1 MRSRLAWRRT
11 VTAVGIYGAAVLG
24 FLGTVIAARSL
35 GPHGFGLLAIVL
47 AAQGFFQLFLDF
59 SVGDAVIKYGV
70 RYVTAEDWGR
80 LRRLLGLALRVQAL
94 GALTGGVAI
103 LALAPASDAV
113 FGQSGLALPLAV
125 SALIPLA
132 AFPTGV
138 SNAIMILRG
147 RYEYHGLLT
156 MITMAGRL
164 IAMAV
169 GSQISVTA
177 TVVGLLIAQ
186 VASGGLI
193 GTIGWLGYRRF
204 PRVERAEPLGADAR
218 PLRRFVVSS
227 TIGTTLDS
235 FRGVFPPLLLGMVT
249 TPVQVAYFRAAQ
261 APQLGFSVL
270 SAPARIILLTEQTR
284 EVERGE
290 YGRVSSTLR
299 RYMVGSAAL
308 MLVVVPPAFWLMPTL
323 VELVFGA
330 DYTGASDAARLIL
343 LAAAVQ
349 VVYGW
354 TKPFP
359 ISIGR
364 PNLRI
369 VAQACEIAVL
379 VPALL
384 VLGVVWEATGAG
396 GAVLAGAA
404 ASAFAWTVL
413 VVRLRREWRA
423 RPAPKGVTS

>member
-1 MRSRLAWRRT
+1 MRARLAWRRT

-24 FLGTVIAARSL
+24 FIGTVVAARSL

-70 RYVTAEDWGR
+70 RYVTAEDWGK
-80 LRRLLGLALRVQAL
+80 LRRLLGIGLRVQAL
-94 GALTGGVAI
+94 GAFAGGVAI
-103 LALAPASDAV
+103 LALAPASQAV

-156 MITMAGRL
+156 MITMTGRL
-164 IAMAV
+164 AAMAV
-169 GSQISVTA
+169 GSQISVMA
-177 TVVGLLIAQ
+177 TVVGLLVAQ
-186 VASGGLI
+186 ILSGALI
-193 GTIGWLGYRRF
+193 STIGWAGYRRF
-204 PRVERAEPLGADAR
+204 PRAERAEPLGADAR
-218 PLRRFVVSS
+218 PLRRFVFSS
-227 TIGTTLDS
+227 TIGTTLES
-235 FRGVFPPLLLGMVT
+235 FRSVFPPLLLGMVT

-261 APQLGFSVL
+261 APQFGFSVL

-284 EVERGE
+284 DVERGE

-299 RYMVGSAAL
+299 RYMIGSAAL

-323 VELVFGA
+323 VELVFGS
-330 DYTGASDAARLIL
+330 DYAGASDAARLIL

-369 VAQACEIAVL
+369 LAQLCEIAVL
-379 VPALL
+379 VPALV
-384 VLGVVWEATGAG
+384 VLGVAWEATGAG
-396 GAVLAGAA
+396 GAVLAGVAA
-404 ASAFAWTVL
+404 FALAWTVL
-413 VVRLRREWRA
+413 AVRLRREWRN
-423 RPAPKGVTS
+423 RPAPKASS

>member
-1 MRSRLAWRRT
+1 MVSRLAWRRL
-11 VTAVGIYGAAVLG
+11 VTAAGIYGAAVLG

-70 RYVTAEDWGR
+70 RYVTAGEWGK
-80 LRRLLGLALRVQAL
+80 LRRLLGLALRVQVL
-94 GALTGGVAI
+94 GALAGGVAI
-103 LALAPASDAV
+103 LALAPASQTV

-125 SALIPLA
+125 SALVPLA

-156 MITMAGRL
+156 MITMTGRL
-164 IAMAV
+164 TAMAV
-169 GSQISVTA
+169 GSQISVLA

-186 VASGGLI
+186 IASGLLI
-193 GTIGWLGYRRF
+193 ATIGWLGYRRF
-204 PRVERAEPLGADAR
+204 PTVERAEPLGADAR
-218 PLRRFVVSS
+218 PLRRFVLSS
-227 TIGTTLDS
+227 TIGTTLES
-235 FRGVFPPLLLGMVT
+235 FRSVFPPLLLGMVT

-261 APQLGFSVL
+261 APQFGFSVL

-284 EVERGE
+284 DIERGE

-299 RYMVGSAAL
+299 RYMIGSAAL

-323 VELVFGA
+323 VKLVFGA
-330 DYTGASDAARLIL
+330 DYSGAGSAARLIL

-369 VAQACEIAVL
+369 LAQLCEIAVL
-379 VPALL
+379 VPALV
-384 VLGVVWEATGAG
+384 VLGMAWEATGAG
-396 GAVLAGAA
+396 GAVLAGVAA
-404 ASAFAWTVL
+404 FALAWTVL
-413 VVRLRREWRA
+413 AVRLRREWQN
-423 RPAPKGVTS
+423 RPASGTATS

>member
-1 MRSRLAWRRT
+1 MSGLAWRRSI
-11 VTAVGIYGAAVLG
+11 TAGSIYVAAVTG

-59 SVGDAVIKYGV
+59 SVGDAVIKYGF
-70 RYVTAEDWGR
+70 RYVTAEDWGK
-80 LRRLLGLALRVQAL
+80 LRRLLGIAVRVQAA
-94 GALTGGVAI
+94 GALFGGAAI
-103 LALAPASDAV
+103 LALASLSNAV
-113 FGQSGLALPLAV
+113 FGQSGLALPLVV
-125 SALIPLA
+125 SSVIPLA
-132 AFPTGV
+132 ALSTGV
-138 SNAIMILRG
+138 SNAVMILRG
-147 RYEYHGLLT
+147 RYEFHGLLT

-164 IAMAV
+164 IAMAI

-186 VASGGLI
+186 IVSGLLI
-193 GTIGWLGYRRF
+193 AAIGWLGYRRF
-204 PRVERAEPLGADAR
+204 PHVERGEPLGADAR
-218 PLRRFVVSS
+218 PLRRFVLSS
-227 TIGTTLDS
+227 TIGTTLES
-235 FRGVFPPLLLGMVT
+235 FRSVFPPLLLGMVT

-261 APQLGFSVL
+261 APQFGFSVL

-284 EVERGE
+284 DVERGE

-299 RYMVGSAAL
+299 RYVIGSAAL

-323 VELVFGA
+323 VELVFGS
-330 DYTGASDAARLIL
+330 DYAGASDAARLML

-369 VAQACEIAVL
+369 LAQLCEIAVL
-379 VPALL
+379 VPALV
-384 VLGVVWEATGAG
+384 VLGVAWEATGAG
-396 GAVLAGAA
+396 GAVLAGVA
-404 ASAFAWTVL
+404 ASSVAWTVMAL
-413 VVRLRREWRA
+413 RLRREWQN
-423 RPAPKGVTS
+423 RPAPKARRS